1 MLQSKGRETMPNFS
15 WQEYQCI
22 ITKPDLVCDG
32 GQSSET
38 EHKINSTWKGIVK

>member
-1 MLQSKGRETMPNFS
+1 MLQAKGRETMTNFS

-22 ITKPDLVCDG
+22 ITTPDLVSDEE
-32 GQSSET
+32 QSSET